1 MRKAFSI
8 PSKNNHR
15 KKKEKKERQ
24 LQTFLLYTQTSKKG
38 SHNDLLNQVDKKK
51 EKRNQYTTKICV
63 SYILRQL

>member
-1 MRKAFSI
+1 MQKAFSI

-15 KKKEKKERQ
+15 KKKEKKERP

-51 EKRNQYTTKICV
+51 KKPIHHEDLC
-63 SYILRQL
+63 

>member
-1 MRKAFSI
+1 MQKAFSI

-15 KKKEKKERQ
+15 KKKEKKERP

-51 EKRNQYTTKICV
+51 KNRYTMKICV

>member
-1 MRKAFSI
+1 MQKAFSI

-15 KKKEKKERQ
+15 KKKEKKERP

-38 SHNDLLNQVDKKK
+38 SHNDLLNRVDKKK
-51 EKRNQYTTKICV
+51 KRNRYTMKICV